1 MVVHG
6 QQVRLLSA
14 VRNDYYCNE
23 KLLILI
29 GVERDFWRVELA
41 GKFLQ
46 IPTRWIHQILL
57 PDEVHL
63 DLPTGQG
70 TPLMLFPLT

>member
-46 IPTRWIHQILL
+46 IPTRWIHQIL
-57 PDEVHL
+57 
-63 DLPTGQG
+63 
-70 TPLMLFPLT
+70 